1 MMKPMEEMGLGK
13 GCDLE
18 RRCVSEEKI
27 GLKKK
32 HFQRRRCVSKDGG
45 DKAGEE
51 RFPEQKTCLRK

>member
-32 HFQRRRCVSKDGG
+32 HFQRR
-45 DKAGEE
+45 
-51 RFPEQKTCLRK
+51 